1 MIFNE
6 VLGSWVAVFLTL
18 AIFSFLY
25 KDNPFYK
32 FAEHVFI
39 GISAGYGLS
48 IGFWTIIQ
56 PNLLGRL
63 WPAKEYSELS
73 FWYDI
78 YDLLSLLFPSI
89 YPIGGIDKG
98 HSMDLT
104 YLIPLILGMMMI
116 LSIFKQFNWMARW
129 GIAYT
134 VAIAAGL
141 RAYGFL
147 NSYILNQIKGTIV
160 PLANTENPIFHISEP
175 SLFNNLIILIGTITG
190 LLYFFFSKE
199 QTGTFGK
206 VTRIGIY
213 FLMISFGASFGFA
226 VMGRISLLI
235 GRFVDLISYSKAEYH
250 HATVWVLIVMLIV
263 LSFSAFLENKKEKNI

>member
-1 MIFNE
+1 MIFNDIF
-6 VLGSWVAVFLTL
+6 GAWVAVFFTL

-32 FAEHVFI
+32 VAEHAYI
-39 GISAGYGLS
+39 GISAGYWLS

-63 WPAKEYSELS
+63 WPSKEYSEES
-73 FWYDI
+73 FWYSI
-78 YDLLSLLFPSI
+78 YDFLGSIVPSI
-89 YPIGGIDKG
+89 FPNGGIDKG
-98 HSMDLT
+98 HNMDLT
-104 YLIPLILGMMMI
+104 YLIPLALGIMMI

-141 RAYGFL
+141 RAYGYL
-147 NSYILNQIKGTIV
+147 NSYILGQIKGTIV
-160 PLANTENPIFHISEP
+160 PLANTEYPIFHISEP
-175 SLFNNLIILIGTITG
+175 SLVNNFLILIGTVTG
-190 LLYFFFSKE
+190 LLYFFFSRE
-199 QTGTFGK
+199 QSGSFGK
-206 VTRIGIY
+206 ITRLGIY

-235 GRFVDLISYSKAEYH
+235 GRFVSLIDYSNSQYH
-250 HATVWVLIVMLIV
+250 HATLWVLFLMIILLIY
-263 LSFSAFLENKKEKNI
+263 STINDRFTSS

>member
-1 MIFNE
+1 MIFNDIF
-6 VLGSWVAVFLTL
+6 GAWIAVFFTL

-32 FAEHVFI
+32 IAEHAYI
-39 GISAGYGLS
+39 GISAGYWLS

-63 WPAKEYSELS
+63 WPSKEYSEES
-73 FWYDI
+73 FWYSI
-78 YDLLSLLFPSI
+78 YDFLGSIVPSI
-89 YPIGGIDKG
+89 FPNGGIDKG
-98 HSMDLT
+98 HNMDLT
-104 YLIPLILGMMMI
+104 YLIPLILGIMMI

-141 RAYGFL
+141 RAYGYL
-147 NSYILNQIKGTIV
+147 NSYILGQIKGTIV
-160 PLANTENPIFHISEP
+160 PLANTEYPIFHISEP
-175 SLFNNLIILIGTITG
+175 SLVNNLLILLGTVTG

-199 QTGTFGK
+199 QSGSFGK
-206 VTRIGIY
+206 ITRLGIY

-235 GRFVDLISYSKAEYH
+235 VQGDQKWIINL
-250 HATVWVLIVMLIV
+250 
-263 LSFSAFLENKKEKNI
+263 

>member
-6 VLGSWVAVFLTL
+6 ILGAWVAVFLTL

-39 GISAGYGLS
+39 GVSAGYGLS

-63 WPAKEYSELS
+63 WPAKEYSESSL
-73 FWYDI
+73 WYGIYDI
-78 YDLLSLLFPSI
+78 LNVIFPSI

-98 HSMDLT
+98 HDMDLT
-104 YLIPLILGMMMI
+104 YIIPLILGVMMI

-160 PLANTENPIFHISEP
+160 PLANTGDPIFHITEP

-206 VTRIGIY
+206 VTRVGIY

-235 GRFVDLISYSKAEYH
+235 GRFVDLITYSEAQYH
-250 HATVWVLIVMLIV
+250 HATVWILIIMLVV
-263 LSFSAFLENKKEKNI
+263 LSYSAFLENKKEKNT

>member
-1 MIFNE
+1 MIFNDIF
-6 VLGSWVAVFLTL
+6 GAWVAVFFTL

-32 FAEHVFI
+32 IAEHAYI
-39 GISAGYGLS
+39 GISAGYWLS

-63 WPAKEYSELS
+63 WPSKEYSEES
-73 FWYDI
+73 FWYSI
-78 YDLLSLLFPSI
+78 YDFLGSIVPSI
-89 YPIGGIDKG
+89 FPNGGIDKG
-98 HSMDLT
+98 HNMDLT
-104 YLIPLILGMMMI
+104 YLIPLVLGIMMI
-116 LSIFKQFNWMARW
+116 LSIFRQFNWMARW

-141 RAYGFL
+141 RAYGYL
-147 NSYILNQIKGTIV
+147 NSYILGQIKGTIV
-160 PLANTENPIFHISEP
+160 PLANTEYPIFHISEP
-175 SLFNNLIILIGTITG
+175 SLVNNLLILLGTVTG

-199 QTGTFGK
+199 QSGSFGK
-206 VTRIGIY
+206 ITRLGIY

-235 GRFVDLISYSKAEYH
+235 GRFVSLIDYSNSQYH
-250 HATVWVLIVMLIV
+250 HATLWVLFLMIILLIY
-263 LSFSAFLENKKEKNI
+263 SAINDRSTSS

>member
-6 VLGSWVAVFLTL
+6 LFGAWVAVFLTL

-32 FAEHVFI
+32 FAEHAFI

-63 WPAKEYSELS
+63 WPAKQYSDSL
-73 FWYDI
+73 WYNIYDI
-78 YDLLSLLFPSI
+78 LGSILPSI

-98 HSMDLT
+98 HDMDLT
-104 YLIPLILGMMMI
+104 YILPLILGKMMI
-116 LSIFKQFNWMARW
+116 LSIFKRFNWMARW

-147 NSYILNQIKGTIV
+147 NSYILNQVKATIV
-160 PLANTENPIFHISEP
+160 PLANTDNPLFHISDP
-175 SLFNNLIILIGTITG
+175 SLFNNLIILVGTVTG

-199 QTGTFGK
+199 QTGIFGQ

-250 HATVWVLIVMLIV
+250 HATIWILIMMLAI
-263 LSFSAFLENKKEKNI
+263 LFYSAYTEKKIGNNN

>member
-1 MIFNE
+1 MIFNDIF
-6 VLGSWVAVFLTL
+6 GAWVAVFFTL

-32 FAEHVFI
+32 IAEHAYI
-39 GISAGYGLS
+39 GISAGYWLS

-63 WPAKEYSELS
+63 WPSKEYSEES
-73 FWYDI
+73 FWYSI
-78 YDLLSLLFPSI
+78 YDFLGSIVPSI
-89 YPIGGIDKG
+89 FPNGGIDKG
-98 HSMDLT
+98 HNMDLT
-104 YLIPLILGMMMI
+104 YLIPLALGIMMI

-141 RAYGFL
+141 RAYGYL
-147 NSYILNQIKGTIV
+147 NSYILGQIKGTIV
-160 PLANTENPIFHISEP
+160 PLANTEYPIFHISEP
-175 SLFNNLIILIGTITG
+175 SLVNNLLILLGTVTG

-199 QTGTFGK
+199 QSGSFGK
-206 VTRIGIY
+206 ITRLGIY

-235 GRFVDLISYSKAEYH
+235 GRFVSLIDYSKPQYH
-250 HATVWVLIVMLIV
+250 HATLWVLFLMIILLIY
-263 LSFSAFLENKKEKNI
+263 SAINDRSTSS

>member
-1 MIFNE
+1 MFFNDIF
-6 VLGSWVAVFLTL
+6 GAWVAVFFTL

-32 FAEHVFI
+32 IAEHAYI
-39 GISAGYGLS
+39 GISAGYWLS

-63 WPAKEYSELS
+63 WPSKEYSEES
-73 FWYDI
+73 FWYSI
-78 YDLLSLLFPSI
+78 YDFLGAVVPSI
-89 YPIGGIDKG
+89 FPNGGIDKG
-98 HSMDLT
+98 HNMDLT
-104 YLIPLILGMMMI
+104 YLIPLALGIMMI

-141 RAYGFL
+141 RAYGYL
-147 NSYILNQIKGTIV
+147 NSYILGQIKGTIV
-160 PLANTENPIFHISEP
+160 PLANTDYPIFDISEP
-175 SLFNNLIILIGTITG
+175 SLVNNLLILLGTVTG

-199 QTGTFGK
+199 QSGSFGK
-206 VTRIGIY
+206 ITRLGIY

-235 GRFVDLISYSKAEYH
+235 GRFVSLIDYSNSQYH
-250 HATVWVLIVMLIV
+250 HATLWVLFLMIILLIY
-263 LSFSAFLENKKEKNI
+263 SAINDRSTSS

>member
-1 MIFNE
+1 MIFNDIF
-6 VLGSWVAVFLTL
+6 GAWVAVFFTL

-32 FAEHVFI
+32 IAEHAYI
-39 GISAGYGLS
+39 GISAGYWLS

-63 WPAKEYSELS
+63 WPSKEYSEES
-73 FWYDI
+73 FWYSI
-78 YDLLSLLFPSI
+78 YDFLGSIIPSI
-89 YPIGGIDKG
+89 FPNGGIDKG
-98 HSMDLT
+98 HTMDLT
-104 YLIPLILGMMMI
+104 YLIPLVLGIMMI

-141 RAYGFL
+141 RAYGYL
-147 NSYILNQIKGTIV
+147 NSYILGQIKGTIV
-160 PLANTENPIFHISEP
+160 PLANTEYPIFHISEP
-175 SLFNNLIILIGTITG
+175 SLVNNLLILLGTVTG

-199 QTGTFGK
+199 QSGSFGK
-206 VTRIGIY
+206 ITRLGIY

-235 GRFVDLISYSKAEYH
+235 GRFVSLIDYSNSQYH
-250 HATVWVLIVMLIV
+250 HATLWVLFLMIILLIY
-263 LSFSAFLENKKEKNI
+263 SAINDRSTSG

>member
-1 MIFNE
+1 MIFNDIF
-6 VLGSWVAVFLTL
+6 GAWVAVFFTL

-32 FAEHVFI
+32 IAEHAYI
-39 GISAGYGLS
+39 GISAGYWLS

-63 WPAKEYSELS
+63 WPSKEYSEES
-73 FWYDI
+73 FWYSI
-78 YDLLSLLFPSI
+78 YDFLGSIVPSI
-89 YPIGGIDKG
+89 FPNGGIDKG
-98 HSMDLT
+98 HNMDLT
-104 YLIPLILGMMMI
+104 YLIPLVLGIMMI

-141 RAYGFL
+141 RAYGYL
-147 NSYILNQIKGTIV
+147 NSYILGQIKGTIV
-160 PLANTENPIFHISEP
+160 PLANTEYPIFHISEP
-175 SLFNNLIILIGTITG
+175 SLINNLLILLGTVTG

-199 QTGTFGK
+199 QSGSFGK
-206 VTRIGIY
+206 ITRLGIY

-235 GRFVDLISYSKAEYH
+235 GRFVSLIDYSDSQYH
-250 HATVWVLIVMLIV
+250 HATLWVLFLMIILLIY
-263 LSFSAFLENKKEKNI
+263 SAINDRSTSN